1 MIGCPKTL
9 GDVMKPVCTW
19 PAPVNLSGDHVKLAP
34 LSLDH
39 AVDLKR
45 ACAEVSGLWYTSIP
59 TPDGMEAEIKRRLSL
74 TDMQPFT
81 VMTPDGTPVGMT
93 TFMNI
98 DATHRRIEIGSTW
111 YAKSVQ
117 RSGLNT
123 EAKLLLLTHAFE
135 VLNSIAVEF
144 RTHFMNQQSRAAI
157 ARLGAKQDG
166 ILRNH
171 MISPDGSMRD
181 TVCFSII
188 AGEWPAVK
196 MNLRHKLERFA

>member
-1 MIGCPKTL
+1 MTPT
-9 GDVMKPVCTW
+9 CTW
-19 PAPVNLSGDHVKLAP
+19 PAPITLTGDHVILAP
-34 LSLDH
+34 LTMDH
-39 AVDLKR
+39 AEDLKR
-45 ACAEVSGLWYTSIP
+45 ACAEISGLWYTSVP
-59 TPDGMEAEIKRRLSL
+59 TPDGMEHEITRRLSL
-74 TDMQPFT
+74 PDMQPFT

-98 DATHRRIEIGSTW
+98 DAANRRVEIGSTW

-135 VLNSIAVEF
+135 DLDCIAVEF
-144 RTHFMNQQSRAAI
+144 RTHFMNHASRNAI

-171 MISPDGSMRD
+171 MISPDGSLRD

-188 AGEWPAVK
+188 SGEWPAVK
-196 MNLRHKLERFA
+196 MNLKHRLHPSD

>member
-1 MIGCPKTL
+1 MP
-9 GDVMKPVCTW
+9 PVCSW
-19 PAPVNLSGDHVKLAP
+19 PAPVTLKGDHVLLAP
-34 LSLDH
+34 LSHDH
-39 AVDLKR
+39 AERLKA
-45 ACAEVSGLWYTSIP
+45 ACAEIPGLWYTSVP
-59 TPDGMEAEIKRRLSL
+59 TPDGMDAEITRRLSQP
-74 TDMQPFT
+74 DMQPFT

-98 DATHRRIEIGSTW
+98 DAANRRVEIGSTW

-135 VLNSIAVEF
+135 DLDCIAVEF
-144 RTHFMNQQSRAAI
+144 RTHFMNHASRNAI

-171 MISPDGSMRD
+171 MISPDGSLRD

-188 AGEWPAVK
+188 AGEWAAVK
-196 MNLRHKLERFA
+196 MNLKHRLRPVG

>member
-1 MIGCPKTL
+1 MP
-9 GDVMKPVCTW
+9 PVCSW
-19 PAPVNLSGDHVKLAP
+19 PAPVTLKGDHVLLTP
-34 LSLDH
+34 LSHDH
-39 AVDLKR
+39 AEGLKV
-45 ACAEVSGLWYTSIP
+45 ACAEIPGLWYTSVP
-59 TPDGMEAEIKRRLSL
+59 MPDGMEAEITRRLSQP
-74 TDMQPFT
+74 DMQPFT

-98 DATHRRIEIGSTW
+98 DAANRRVEIGSTW

-135 VLNSIAVEF
+135 DLDCIAVEF
-144 RTHFMNQQSRAAI
+144 RTHFMNHASRNAI

-188 AGEWPAVK
+188 KGEWPTVK
-196 MNLRHKLERFA
+196 MNLQHRLRPLG

>member
-1 MIGCPKTL
+1 MTPTCP
-9 GDVMKPVCTW
+9 W
-19 PAPVNLSGDHVKLAP
+19 PAPVTLTGDHVILAP
-34 LSLDH
+34 LAMEH
-39 AVDLKR
+39 AEDLKH
-45 ACAEVSGLWYTSIP
+45 ACAEIPDLWYTSVP
-59 TPDGMEAEIKRRLSL
+59 TPEGMEAEINRRLSL
-74 TDMQPFT
+74 PDMQPFT

-98 DATHRRIEIGSTW
+98 DAANRRVEIGSTW

-135 VLNSIAVEF
+135 DLECIAVEF
-144 RTHFMNQQSRAAI
+144 RTHFMNHQSRTAI

-171 MISPDGSMRD
+171 MISPDGSLRD

-188 AGEWPAVK
+188 ACEWPAVK
-196 MNLRHKLERFA
+196 MNLRHRLRPR

>member
-1 MIGCPKTL
+1 MTPT
-9 GDVMKPVCTW
+9 CTW
-19 PAPVNLSGDHVKLAP
+19 PAPVILKGDHVILAP
-34 LSLDH
+34 LTMDH
-39 AVDLKR
+39 AEGLKR
-45 ACAEVSGLWYTSIP
+45 ACAEIPDLWYTSVP
-59 TPDGMEAEIKRRLSL
+59 TPDGMEAEITRRLSL
-74 TDMQPFT
+74 PDMQPFT

-98 DATHRRIEIGSTW
+98 DAANRRVEIGSTW

-135 VLNSIAVEF
+135 DLDCIAVEF
-144 RTHFMNQQSRAAI
+144 RTHFMNHASRNAI

-171 MISPDGSMRD
+171 MISPDGSLRD

-188 AGEWPAVK
+188 SGEWPAVK
-196 MNLRHKLERFA
+196 MNLKHRLQPSD

>member
-1 MIGCPKTL
+1 MTPTCP
-9 GDVMKPVCTW
+9 W
-19 PAPVNLSGDHVKLAP
+19 PAPVTLAGDHAILAP
-34 LSLDH
+34 LAMEH
-39 AVDLKR
+39 AEDLKH
-45 ACAEVSGLWYTSIP
+45 ACAEIPDLWYTSVP
-59 TPDGMEAEIKRRLSL
+59 TPEGMEAEITRRLSL
-74 TDMQPFT
+74 PDMQPFT
-81 VMTPDGTPVGMT
+81 VMTPDGRPVGMT

-98 DATHRRIEIGSTW
+98 DATNRRVEIGSTW

-135 VLNSIAVEF
+135 DLDCIAVEF
-144 RTHFMNQQSRAAI
+144 RTHFMNHQSRAAI

-171 MISPDGSMRD
+171 MISPDGSLRD

-196 MNLRHKLERFA
+196 MNLKHRLRPAE

>member
-1 MIGCPKTL
+1 MTPTCP
-9 GDVMKPVCTW
+9 W
-19 PAPVNLSGDHVKLAP
+19 PAPVTLKGDHVILAP
-34 LSLDH
+34 LAMEH
-39 AVDLKR
+39 AEDLKH
-45 ACAEVSGLWYTSIP
+45 ACAEIPDLWYTSVP
-59 TPDGMEAEIKRRLSL
+59 TPEGMEAEITRRLSL
-74 TDMQPFT
+74 PDMQPFT

-98 DATHRRIEIGSTW
+98 DATNRRVEIGSTW

-135 VLNSIAVEF
+135 DLGCIAVEF
-144 RTHFMNQQSRAAI
+144 RTHFMNHQSRTAI

-196 MNLRHKLERFA
+196 MNLKHRLHPR